1 MRHYRFAAGLI
12 GGCLLAGPLS
22 AQAAPSTAPSTAPC
36 DIMVYP
42 AERLHSVGE
51 DFDAVHKLDQDL
63 KDYDLAAG
71 RPLGWLDMDRQ
82 RALVD
87 GSGLAGQLGYPAATV
102 TLSPTPLKRSQAL
115 AAGPHVT
122 PAPACLVEVM
132 VPQLLMERGGLSS
145 RSLRL
150 FGVVRHYRD
159 GRLAASYAGFAV
171 GALPGFK
178 LRVPADAAAA
188 TTLVEQAY
196 VTAVRA
202 LVAQSLTRGKPQ

>member
-1 MRHYRFAAGLI
+1 MRCYRFAAGLI
-12 GGCLLAGPLS
+12 GGCLLAGALP
-22 AQAAPSTAPSTAPC
+22 AQTTSSAAPC
-36 DIMVYP
+36 EIHFYP

-51 DFDAVHKLDQDL
+51 DIDAVHKLDQDL
-63 KDYDLAAG
+63 KDYDLAAA
-71 RPLGWLDMDRQ
+71 RPLGWLDIDRQ
-82 RALVD
+82 RELVD
-87 GSGLAGQLGYPAATV
+87 GSGLASQLGYPAGTV

-115 AAGPHVT
+115 AAGPHVA
-122 PAPACLVEVM
+122 PAPGCLVEVM
-132 VPQLLMERGGLSS
+132 LPQLLMERGGLSA

-150 FGVVRHYRD
+150 FGVVRKYQE

-178 LRVPADAAAA
+178 LRVPTDAPAA

-196 VTAVRA
+196 VQAVRA